1 MVLFSLHSK
10 TEMTKVMQTCTH
22 SENKPMGK
30 EKMEKDK
37 MQCVENGPMRKQ
49 NGALTEEGEK

>member
-1 MVLFSLHSK
+1 
-10 TEMTKVMQTCTH
+10 MTKVMQTCTH